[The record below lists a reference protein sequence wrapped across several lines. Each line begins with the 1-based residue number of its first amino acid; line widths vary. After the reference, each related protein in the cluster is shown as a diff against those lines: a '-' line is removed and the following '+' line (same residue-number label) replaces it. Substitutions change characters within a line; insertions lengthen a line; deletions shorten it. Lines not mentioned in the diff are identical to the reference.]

1 MTTRRRTILFTEDS
15 LPRGGAEMVLLQ
27 RLDHLDR
34 SLFDVHLLTLRPAGS
49 LLLAGQERADHFACL
64 HRRMGLDVR
73 AIVRLRRYIRRHRVD
88 LVQTNQWLDSL
99 YVLLATR
106 GMPVKRVATVHGY
119 DKTWRNVVNQRVL
132 RGFDRIICVSK
143 AEALDLFKMGFPW
156 SKLAV
161 VHNSCDP
168 SFLSRPWLG
177 RDAGSTASFRMVSV
191 AHFRWARD
199 PETLIDAVALLRH
212 QGFNVTLHLVG
223 DGDMQL
229 RAACE
234 ELVAARGLGSVITF
248 ERERVIDP
256 EWLAGFDLFVF
267 SSLADTFGLAILEA
281 MSCGLPVLVSD
292 IPPFMDLIEHGRAG
306 AYFAAADAASC
317 TAAIQALI
325 ENVELRHSLG
335 SRGALRAQDFSVER
349 TNAELEAV
357 YRQLFAQSA
366 DSSC

>member
-1 MTTRRRTILFTEDS
+1 MTAGRKTILFTEDS

-34 SLFDVHLLTLRPAGS
+34 RMFDVHLLTLRPAGS
-49 LLLAGQERADHFACL
+49 LLPAAQERADHFACV

-73 AIVRLRRYIRRHRVD
+73 AIVRLRRYIARHQVD

-132 RGFDRIICVSK
+132 GGFDRIICVSK
-143 AEALDLFKMGFPW
+143 AQAIDLFKMGFPW
-156 SKLAV
+156 RKLAV

-168 SFLSRPWLG
+168 SFRSQPCPG
-177 RDAGSTASFRMVSV
+177 GGAGSTASFRLISV

-199 PETLIDAVALLRH
+199 PETLIDAIALLRN
-212 QGFNVTLHLVG
+212 QGLNITLHLVG
-223 DGDMQL
+223 DGDL
-229 RAACE
+229 RLKSACE
-234 ELVAARGLGSVITF
+234 ALVAARGLGTAVRF
-248 ERERVIDP
+248 EGERVIDP

-292 IPPFMDLIEHGRAG
+292 IPPFMELIEHGRAG
-306 AYFAAADAASC
+306 AYFAAADSASC
-317 TAAIQALI
+317 AAAIEELVQDPERRRLLGEQAA
-325 ENVELRHSLG
+325 H
-335 SRGALRAQDFSVER
+335 RAMDFR
-349 TNAELEAV
+349 AEKTTADLEAI
-357 YRQLFAQSA
+357 YRQLLRQG
-366 DSSC
+366 D